1 MVQGEAGT
9 IHKAKT
15 GGAPGNLGDECCLTK
30 AQFPNALAEAFIALH
45 RADTGGRADRK
56 LAEGKWLGEVVRQLE
71 ARECD

>member
-15 GGAPGNLGDECCLTK
+15 GGTSGNLGDECSLTK
-30 AQFPNALAEAFIALH
+30 AQLPNALAEAFIALH
-45 RADTGGRADRK
+45 RADTSGRANGK
-56 LAEGKWLGEVVRQLE
+56 LAEGKRLGEVGGQLE